1 VAQEPYLFWR
11 VLLKNW
17 RQPMSIIRGTSSKSQ
32 SDDTMSGGK
41 EGVSNK
47 SSTYDYDISSLAE
60 EGDDL

>member
-32 SDDTMSGGK
+32 SDETMSGGK
-41 EGVSNK
+41 EMTNK
-47 SSTYDYDISSLAE
+47 SSTYDDDVSALAE